1 MDSPPPPWFARAI
14 ASPGESRFVE
24 VAGASIHYL
33 QWGGREKPG
42 LLFVPAS
49 GGHAHWFDHVAPFF
63 ADRFNVAV
71 IDLSGCGDSDRRAAY
86 SQDLITDEIMAVCG
100 DAGMLAGPV
109 PPTVVGHSAG
119 AQFAMRAAVA
129 NDEALLGVI
138 AVDGLRYAELEKD
151 HAIKAL
157 SGDRK
162 PVEPRPAKVYA
173 SLEEAAARFRLRPE
187 PLEPIDAP
195 HIIEHIGWHS
205 YRSVEGGW
213 AAKFD
218 PAQAATITLA
228 FDMTEA
234 LVSLQCR
241 SASLY
246 CDYTH
251 LADETAADAITAISG
266 GRTVVFTIP
275 GTTHYPMIDSPFAF
289 VAAIEGVVLSWIA
302 EAHRSDL

>member
-1 MDSPPPPWFARAI
+1 MDRSAPEWFARAI

-24 VAGASIHYL
+24 VSGAEIHYL
-33 QWGGREKPG
+33 QWGSREKPG

-63 ADRFNVAV
+63 ADRFNVAA
-71 IDLSGCGDSDRRAAY
+71 IDLSGCGDSDRRASY
-86 SQDLITDEIMAVCG
+86 SHDLIAAEIMGVCA
-100 DAGMLAGPV
+100 DAGMLAGAV
-109 PPTVVGHSAG
+109 SPTIVGHSAG

-129 NDEALLGVI
+129 NDAALLGVI
-138 AVDGLRYAELEKD
+138 AVDGLRYARLEKD
-151 HAIKAL
+151 QAIKAL
-157 SGDRK
+157 TGDRK
-162 PVEPRPAKVYA
+162 LPEPRPAKVYA
-173 SLEEAAARFRLRPE
+173 DLEEAAARFRLRPE
-187 PLEPIDAP
+187 PLAPIGAP
-195 HIIEHIGWHS
+195 HIFRHIGRHS
-205 YRSVEGGW
+205 YRAVEGGW
-213 AAKFD
+213 TAKFD
-218 PAQAATITLA
+218 PAQASTITLA

-234 LVSLQCR
+234 LGGLKCR

-246 CDYTH
+246 CEHTH